1 MNWTYWIFSLWC
13 SLNIGI
19 MALGQTAT
27 KISEKR
33 GTFDGTGHLVTGD
46 NLSSSKYV
54 KGTSI
59 EGSYA
64 LVPTQPLKLGHERQL
79 LMDGYVVEDTAGCRR
94 VVHQPTRHPSNPL
107 IPGKAFL
114 DYEDTEGV
122 GTPSVIYDSEQ
133 KLFRMWA
140 NSWRSYR
147 DADHHYGLYY
157 ESRDGI
163 SWHSPELKLHQ
174 IEGVES
180 PNVFFNQPGRSTSIA
195 VTELPRKWRHKGR
208 FLMTY
213 HSGELGRDPATLRM
227 PGGGMEIRIAF
238 SEDGIHWKD
247 QEENPIFR
255 GQSDCENQILYNP
268 ERDVFMLYR
277 RPPINASQI
286 RRIAYSE
293 SSDLIRWTQPTHI
306 IRPDELD
313 AFSLYGMTVARYQ
326 GVYLGFLEMFYKQQ
340 PLDWNAKPEKH
351 MQVDLQL
358 AWSRDGIHWERHPAR
373 PIFLPTGPAGS
384 YDWGMVYPAVGLI
397 EGEDQIN
404 FYYAGREQ
412 LHVRMPGNSN
422 ICLASLRTD
431 GFVSLEAPEIG
442 FVLTRPLE
450 CPGGRLR
457 INGKT
462 SENGSIQV
470 AIRRGDGEFDGKWIP
485 ARDFDQSLPFS
496 GDSTSQVLG
505 FREADHLDS
514 LKGQAVRLQ
523 FRLEQ
528 AHLYSF
534 WFD

>member
-1 MNWTYWIFSLWC
+1 
-13 SLNIGI
+13 
-19 MALGQTAT
+19 
-27 KISEKR
+27 
-33 GTFDGTGHLVTGD
+33 
-46 NLSSSKYV
+46 
-54 KGTSI
+54 
-59 EGSYA
+59 
-64 LVPTQPLKLGHERQL
+64 
-79 LMDGYVVEDTAGCRR
+79 
-94 VVHQPTRHPSNPL
+94 
-107 IPGKAFL
+107 
-114 DYEDTEGV
+114 
-122 GTPSVIYDSEQ
+122 
-133 KLFRMWA
+133 
-140 NSWRSYR
+140 
-147 DADHHYGLYY
+147 
-157 ESRDGI
+157 
-163 SWHSPELKLHQ
+163 
-174 IEGVES
+174 
-180 PNVFFNQPGRSTSIA
+180 
-195 VTELPRKWRHKGR
+195 
-208 FLMTY
+208 MTY

-238 SEDGIHWKD
+238 SEDGIHWKN

-293 SSDLIRWTQPTHI
+293 SSDLVRWTQPTQI

-313 AFSLYGMTVARYQ
+313 PFSLYGMTVARYQ

-358 AWSRDGIHWERHPAR
+358 TWSRDGIRWERHPGR

-397 EGEDQIN
+397 EREDRIDL
-404 FYYAGREQ
+404 YYAGREQ

-422 ICLASLRTD
+422 ICLASLRKD

-442 FVLTRPLE
+442 FVLTQPLE

-462 SENGSIQV
+462 SDEGSIRV
-470 AIRRGDGEFDGKWIP
+470 AIRRGDGESGGKWLP
-485 ARDFDQSLPFS
+485 EWDFDQSLPFT
-496 GDSTSQVLG
+496 GDSANQILAFTEG
-505 FREADHLDS
+505 GNLDS
-514 LKGQAVRLQ
+514 LKGQTVRLQ